1 MFGIASTL
9 EPNVFP
15 NISENCNCPPVDTI
29 TINNECSL
37 TEIGIFISSIIL
49 ASSAFITSV
58 LSQIQKSKCK
68 KIDCVGTS
76 CIRDVDV

>member
-1 MFGIASTL
+1 MFVIASTL

-15 NISENCNCPPVDTI
+15 NISENYQCPQLDTI
-29 TINNECSL
+29 TINQTCQL
-37 TEIGIFISSIIL
+37 TEIGIFASSIIL

-68 KIDCVGTS
+68 KIICLGTS
-76 CIRDVDV
+76 CTREVDV